1 MFAKAEG
8 IAPVRLLLFSRLISI
23 EIPLLD
29 LYQQKTV
36 KATILLT
43 GIGGLSGGIEYWEV
57 DQ

>member
-29 LYQQKTV
+29 LYQQETV

>member
-29 LYQQKTV
+29 LYQQETV
-36 KATILLT
+36 KATISLT